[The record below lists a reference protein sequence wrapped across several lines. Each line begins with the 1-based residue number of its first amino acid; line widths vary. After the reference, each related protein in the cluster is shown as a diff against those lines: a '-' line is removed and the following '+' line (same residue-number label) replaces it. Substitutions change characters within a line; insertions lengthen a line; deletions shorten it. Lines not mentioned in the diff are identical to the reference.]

1 MSVLFFVDAR
11 ADYDDIPP
19 PRNSKKFKL
28 RKQLLF
34 SFATFIISF
43 WYFHD
48 VTFFIILNERKLRY
62 RYLKIPVY
70 NNYETNK
77 IVRLPVSYIDL
88 ILWKVN
94 VFSSTL

>member
-1 MSVLFFVDAR
+1 MSVVFFVDAR

-48 VTFFIILNERKLRY
+48 VTFFIILNERKVRY
-62 RYLKIPVY
+62 RYLKIPVLAVF

-77 IVRLPVSYIDL
+77 IVRLPVS
-88 ILWKVN
+88 
-94 VFSSTL
+94 